1 MKRKHPVEIKETIS
15 FHCELCD
22 YETSKKI
29 ELKRHTKSHSYTFEN
44 NACKCNE
51 CDFTGKNAWTLQSH
65 NGKVHSKN
73 FKCGLCDFPAKD
85 LETLNLHLITC
96 EIYECNKCEH
106 VAKKI
111 SSIKKHMH
119 ISKDCNSS
127 TIHHVKI
134 DRNDNEE
141 ADNKEYEQIEL
152 FEKENLQKQTYRMKF
167 TA

>member
-1 MKRKHPVEIKETIS
+1 MQI
-15 FHCELCD
+15 
-22 YETSKKI
+22 
-29 ELKRHTKSHSYTFEN
+29 
-44 NACKCNE
+44 
-51 CDFTGKNAWTLQSH
+51 H
-65 NGKVHSKN
+65 NGKVHSQN
-73 FKCGLCDFPAKD
+73 FECGLCDFPAKD

-106 VAKKI
+106 VVKKI

-141 ADNKEYEQIEL
+141 ADNKEYEQNEL
-152 FEKENLQKQTYRMKF
+152 F
-167 TA
+167 